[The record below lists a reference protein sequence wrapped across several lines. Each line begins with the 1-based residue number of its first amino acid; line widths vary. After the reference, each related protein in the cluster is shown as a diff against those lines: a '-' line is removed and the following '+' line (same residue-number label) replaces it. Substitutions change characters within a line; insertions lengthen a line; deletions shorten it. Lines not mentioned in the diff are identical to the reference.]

1 MTDLSIEKLNVF
13 KGERHLLK
21 DVSLHTRQGQCMQI
35 LGPNGSGKTTLLR
48 SVAGLAE
55 VETLQLRFAG
65 EPVSPRAP
73 EFQQQFVYL
82 GHDAPLK
89 GDLTGAENLRFW
101 MGLRSPVSGVEVHA
115 ALAKVGA
122 SSFVDRPA
130 RVLSAGQR
138 RRIALAFLL
147 LAKVPLW
154 LLDEPTTHLD
164 TGGRALVASLLEG
177 HLRSGG
183 LALVVTHQPL
193 GLAEAQVLEYRLLEE
208 RPGGERPGGHG

>member
-1 MTDLSIEKLNVF
+1 MIDLSIEKLNVF

-21 DVSLHTRQGQCMQI
+21 DVSLYTRQGQCMQI

-55 VETLQLRFAG
+55 VDTLEMRFAG
-65 EPVSPRAP
+65 ERVLPRAP
-73 EFQQQFVYL
+73 EFQQQFAYL
-82 GHDAPLK
+82 GHEAPLK
-89 GDLTGAENLRFW
+89 DDLTGAENLRFW
-101 MGLRSPVSGVEVHA
+101 MGLRSPVTGAEVHA
-115 ALAKVGA
+115 ALEQVGA
-122 SSFVDRPA
+122 SRFAARPA

-164 TGGRALVASLLEG
+164 SGGRELVAGLLDA

-193 GLAEAQVLEYRLLEE
+193 GLASAHLVEYRLLEE
-208 RPGGERPGGHG
+208 RPGGHG